1 MRHIFLFL
9 GLQLGFNFTNGV
21 TIQWG
26 GLSIPNY
33 SISLAFPTAFA
44 TNAYSLI
51 ILSSYG
57 YSNIGNPLN
66 IINSSGNINKAGC
79 KLRASQINYA
89 FWLAI
94 GY

>member
-1 MRHIFLFL
+1 M
-9 GLQLGFNFTNGV
+9 

-26 GLSIPNY
+26 GLTIPNY
-33 SISLAFPTAFA
+33 SISLTFPTTFT

-79 KLRASQINYA
+79 KLRANQTNYA